1 MKNSSDKSSNHQITE
16 PQIANR
22 KSQIA
27 TGDKQQAISNDR
39 LADIQVLVIDV
50 DGVLTDGT
58 IVVNGDGSE
67 SKFFS
72 VLDGHGIRLWRRA
85 GLKVAFLSG
94 RASEPTKHRAE
105 QLEVDYVFQD
115 CHDKLDALKKFLKQ
129 IELSPDRIAYIGDDL
144 PDLPP
149 IRYVGFG
156 VAVANAVDEVKQHAD
171 YVTTRPGG
179 SGAVREAIEY
189 ILKNAGRWQELMERY
204 E

>member
-1 MKNSSDKSSNHQITE
+1 MLVKKQGGYRESGININM
-16 PQIANR
+16 AN
-22 KSQIA
+22 
-27 TGDKQQAISNDR
+27 

-58 IVVNGDGSE
+58 IVVNSDGSE

-94 RASEPTKHRAE
+94 RKSQPTEHRAR
-105 QLEVDYVFQD
+105 QLEVEYVFQD
-115 CHDKLDALKKFLKQ
+115 CHDKLNEIEKFLRQTK
-129 IELSPDRIAYIGDDL
+129 LTPDSIAYIGDDL
-144 PDLPP
+144 PDLPV

-156 VAVANAVDEVKQHAD
+156 AAVANAVAEVKQYAD

-179 SGAVREAIEY
+179 KGAVREVIEY
-189 ILKNAGRWQELMERY
+189 ILKETGRWPELMKRY
-204 E
+204 EQ